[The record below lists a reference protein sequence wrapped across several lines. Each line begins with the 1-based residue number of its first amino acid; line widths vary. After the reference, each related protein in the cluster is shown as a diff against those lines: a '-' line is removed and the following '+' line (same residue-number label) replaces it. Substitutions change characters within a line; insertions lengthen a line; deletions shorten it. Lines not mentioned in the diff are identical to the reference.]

1 MKKNLLLSSL
11 VISSSLLVNA
21 QIQINTGD
29 MPVAGQ
35 TYIMANDTTVTSYGS
50 AGTNQTWNFAS
61 WANQSTD
68 TTIFETPSSVP
79 GFSSFPTATL
89 GINAGD
95 GASFMKN
102 TSSQIDILG
111 FYGDFGFGP
120 MAVQFTPPQKF
131 LSFPSNYLTSYS
143 GTSKYELKFFIGQPG
158 LDSMKVKASIN
169 YTSNIDAWG
178 ALTTPTNSNLST
190 LRQKYVEIRTDSTFL
205 LPTGQP
211 WMFNPSSPGNPNP
224 RIDTTNSYRWW
235 SNTKKF
241 PVAEVTTDGN
251 NVVTNAGYLLA
262 MQVGVNEQSMAK
274 NEVNV
279 YPNPASDKINITGI
293 STESY
298 LVIFDVNGKLMERS
312 RLKKNNTIIN
322 TANYENGIYF
332 YQITALTGK
341 PVGKGKF
348 IVSK

>member
-1 MKKNLLLSSL
+1 MKKNLLFSSF
-11 VISSSLLVNA
+11 VISAFSVGA
-21 QIQINTGD
+21 QITITTSD

-35 TYIMANDTTVTSYGS
+35 TYIMANDTTVTSFGS
-50 AGTNQTWNFAS
+50 AGVSQTWNFAA

-79 GFSSFPTATL
+79 GFSFFPTATL
-89 GINAGD
+89 GIDGGD

-102 TSSQIDILG
+102 SSSQIDILG
-111 FYGDFGFGP
+111 FYADFGFGP
-120 MAVQFTPPQKF
+120 MAVPFTPPQKF
-131 LSFPSNYLTSYS
+131 LTFPSNYLTTYN
-143 GTSKYELKFFIGQPG
+143 GTSKYELTFFIGQPG

-169 YTSNIDAWG
+169 YTSTIDAWG
-178 ALTTPTNSNLST
+178 SLTTPVNSNVSS
-190 LRQKYVEIRTDSTFL
+190 LRQKYIEISTDSTFL

-211 WMFNPSSPGNPNP
+211 WMFNPSTPGNPNP
-224 RIDTTNSYRWW
+224 RVDTTNNYRWW

-241 PVAEVTTDGN
+241 PVAEVIADGN
-251 NVVTNAGYLLA
+251 NVVSSASYLLS
-262 MQVGVNEQSMAK
+262 MQVGVNEQVMTK

-298 LVIFDVNGKLMERS
+298 LVIFDVNGKLMERT
-312 RLKKNNTIIN
+312 RLKKSNTIIN

>member
-1 MKKNLLLSSL
+1 MKKNLLLSSF
-11 VISSSLLVNA
+11 VISALSVGA
-21 QIQINTGD
+21 QITITTSD

-50 AGTNQTWNFAS
+50 AGTNQTWNFAT

-68 TTIFETPSSVP
+68 TTIFENPSSVP
-79 GFSSFPTATL
+79 GSSFFPTATL
-89 GINAGD
+89 GIDGGD

-102 TSSQIDILG
+102 SSSQIDILG

-131 LSFPSNYLTSYS
+131 LSFPSNYLTTYN
-143 GTSKYELKFFIGQPG
+143 GTSKYELAFFIGQPG

-169 YTSNIDAWG
+169 YTSTIDAWG
-178 ALTTPTNSNLST
+178 SLTTPVNSNVSS
-190 LRQKYVEIRTDSTFL
+190 LRQKYIEISTDSTFL

-211 WMFNPSSPGNPNP
+211 WMFNPPTQGNPNP
-224 RIDTTNSYRWW
+224 RVDTTNNYRWW

-241 PVAEVTTDGN
+241 PVAEVIADGN
-251 NVVTNAGYLLA
+251 NVVSSASYLLS
-262 MQVGVNEQSMAK
+262 MQVGVNEQVMTK
-274 NEVNV
+274 NEVSV
-279 YPNPASDKINITGI
+279 FPNPASDKINITGI

-312 RLKKNNTIIN
+312 RLKKNNTTIN

>member
-1 MKKNLLLSSL
+1 MKKNLLLTSL
-11 VISSSLLVNA
+11 VISALSANA
-21 QIQINTGD
+21 QIQINTSD
-29 MPVAGQ
+29 MPVTGQ
-35 TYIMANDTTVTSYGS
+35 TYIMADDTTVTSYGN
-50 AGTNQTWNFAS
+50 AGPNQVWNFAT

-68 TTIFETPSSVP
+68 SSIFETPSSVP
-79 GFSSFPTATL
+79 GFSFFPTATL
-89 GINAGD
+89 GINAGE
-95 GASFMKN
+95 ASSFMKN
-102 TSSQIDILG
+102 ASSQIDILG
-111 FYGDFGFGP
+111 FYGNFGFGP
-120 MAVQFTPPQKF
+120 MAVQFAPPQKF
-131 LSFPSNYLTSYS
+131 LTFPSNYLTTYT

-190 LRQKYVEIRTDSTFL
+190 LRQKYIEISTDSTFL

-211 WMFNPSSPGNPNP
+211 WMFNPSAPGNPNP
-224 RIDTTNSYRWW
+224 RIDTTNSYKWW

-251 NVVTNAGYLLA
+251 NVVTNAGYLLSTL
-262 MQVGVNEQSMAK
+262 VGVNEQSMAK
-274 NEVNV
+274 NEVKV

-298 LVIFDVNGKLMERS
+298 LVIFDVNGKLMERA
-312 RLKKNNTIIN
+312 RLKKNNTSIN
-322 TANYENGIYF
+322 TSNYENGIYF